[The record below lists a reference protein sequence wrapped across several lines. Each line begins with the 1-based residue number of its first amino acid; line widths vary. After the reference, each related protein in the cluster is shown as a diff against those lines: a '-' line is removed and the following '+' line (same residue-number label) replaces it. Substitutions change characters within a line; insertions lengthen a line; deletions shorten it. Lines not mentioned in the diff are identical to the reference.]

1 MEQHIE
7 YRHGRLDESTT
18 AAEPLAQ
25 FREWYQAAIA
35 AAVPEPNAMVVATAA
50 DGQPS
55 ARVVLLKGVDDR
67 GFVFF
72 TDYRSPKGIEVDRS
86 PRAAL
91 VFFWQPLEQ
100 QVRVG
105 GSVERVTRAE
115 SEAYFDS
122 RPEGSK
128 LGAWTSRQSSTIPD
142 RSVLERSL
150 AETEAR
156 FRGQSVP
163 CPPYWGGYRVVPD
176 SVEFWQGRPSRLHD
190 RIRYRREAGFWIRD
204 RLSP

>member
-1 MEQHIE
+1 MDERIE
-7 YRHGRLDESTT
+7 YRQGRLDES
-18 AAEPLAQ
+18 AAVAEPLAQ
-25 FREWYQAAIA
+25 FRKWYQEAVAAG
-35 AAVPEPNAMVVATAA
+35 VTEPNAMTLATAA
-50 DGQPS
+50 NGVPS
-55 ARVVLLKGVDDR
+55 ARVMLLKEVDDR

-72 TDYRSPKGIEVDRS
+72 TDYRSRKGAELDRS

-91 VFFWQPLEQ
+91 VFFWQPLER

-105 GSVERVTRAE
+105 GAVERVTRAE

-128 LGAWTSRQSSTIPD
+128 LGAWTSRQSSPIPD
-142 RSVLERSL
+142 RTVLERAL
-150 AETEAR
+150 ADTEAR
-156 FRGQSVP
+156 FRGQRVP

-190 RIRYRREAGFWIRD
+190 RIRYRCEASLWIRD